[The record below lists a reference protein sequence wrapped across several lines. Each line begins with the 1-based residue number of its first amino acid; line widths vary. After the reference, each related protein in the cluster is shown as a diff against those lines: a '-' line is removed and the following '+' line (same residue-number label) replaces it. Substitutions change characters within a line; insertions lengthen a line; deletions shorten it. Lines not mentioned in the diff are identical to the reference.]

1 MKIVEIYG
9 ISEEQGVISC
19 PVEDL
24 LFRLTQR
31 EVGAP
36 ASGDLNF
43 RGHGDAGMRGRGEI
57 LIISD

>member
-24 LFRLTQR
+24 LFRLT
-31 EVGAP
+31 
-36 ASGDLNF
+36 
-43 RGHGDAGMRGRGEI
+43 RGHGDGGTRGHGGHGHAGTR
-57 LIISD
+57 